1 MEVSRLVDS
10 IAGKM
15 GFVNEQNVTNH
26 MWLVTISLVELN
38 RLNIS
43 WVEDDECPGCVTDT
57 ILC

>member
-1 MEVSRLVDS
+1 MEMSRLVDS

-26 MWLVTISLVELN
+26 MGLVTIPVAEIN

-43 WVEDDECPGCVTDT
+43 
-57 ILC
+57 